1 MQRKQKP
8 NNTHQLWR
16 LLPFQ
21 ATTGPRRSH
30 WLVYERER
38 DVHTTTPKQ
47 QQCSNKN
54 PTTLWRRLLPF
65 QATTGPQLHT
75 TSCPQQQCS
84 NNTPNTSTTTAA
96 SNTAS
101 TPKTQTN
108 CNPANLGAQAAD
120 TLRTSATPTS
130 QNAQEQNSGTG
141 STKQQKQKQQKKKD
155 GTSTNTVYAQSAKS
169 AWTTSRNSQST
180 TLKAH
185 AALSCAVTATT
196 KHSK

>member
-1 MQRKQKP
+1 MYKRQ
-8 NNTHQLWR
+8 
-16 LLPFQ
+16 
-21 ATTGPRRSH
+21 
-30 WLVYERER
+30 
-38 DVHTTTPKQ
+38 
-47 QQCSNKN
+47 
-54 PTTLWRRLLPF
+54 
-65 QATTGPQLHT
+65 
-75 TSCPQQQCS
+75 
-84 NNTPNTSTTTAA
+84 
-96 SNTAS
+96 AS

-120 TLRTSATPTS
+120 ILRTFATPTS

-141 STKQQKQKQQKKKD
+141 STKKQKQQQQKQKQKQQKKKD

-185 AALSCAVTATT
+185 TALSCAVTATT

>member
-1 MQRKQKP
+1 MQRKQTP

-21 ATTGPRRSH
+21 ATTGPR
-30 WLVYERER
+30 
-38 DVHTTTPKQ
+38 
-47 QQCSNKN
+47 
-54 PTTLWRRLLPF
+54 
-65 QATTGPQLHT
+65 LHT
-75 TSCPQQQCS
+75 TSCPQQCS
-84 NNTPNTSTTTAA
+84 NKTPNTSTTTAA

-101 TPKTQTN
+101 TQKTQTN

-120 TLRTSATPTS
+120 ILRTSATPTS

-141 STKQQKQKQQKKKD
+141 STKKQQKKKD

-185 AALSCAVTATT
+185 TALSCAVTATT